1 MPRYRNER
9 RPWIAGQ
16 STIPSTQSWR
26 SNAED
31 VGETAYQNELE
42 DWYASNYGVQQ
53 PDGFFVGPGMQKAPA
68 GSFDVGPRQVGQPM
82 RRFEP
87 YQQSPKWMDRL
98 GDIVLGYDP
107 REGAEDYDPE
117 YEDSSLAQA
126 ALMSFVPGRGILS
139 RGARKVGAGAFAGLV
154 GEDAAAGRQLGAL
167 DLTFMGGLAGQLGMR
182 ANRARKSFMHGYRR
196 GRVRRA
202 AEEAM
207 RARALEGK
215 RVKMMNART
224 GRWDEVYPMEEFTP
238 YEEIGF

>member
-9 RPWIAGQ
+9 RPWITGQ
-16 STIPSTQSWR
+16 STIPSTQSWL

-53 PDGFFVGPGMQKAPA
+53 PDGFFVGPEMQKAPV
-68 GSFDVGPRQVGQPM
+68 GSFDMGPRQVGQPM

-117 YEDSSLAQA
+117 YEDSSLAEA
-126 ALMSFVPGRGILS
+126 ALMSFVPGRSILS

-167 DLTFMGGLAGQLGMR
+167 DLMFMGGLAGHGVR
-182 ANRARKSFMHGYRR
+182 AADRARRSFQYGYKM
-196 GRVRRA
+196 GKARRA
-202 AEEAM
+202 AEQAR
-207 RARALEGK
+207 RARALDVP
-215 RVKMMNART
+215 RVRMQNART
-224 GRWDEVYPMEEFTP
+224 GRWDEVNAYPEFVP